1 MDNLSPDQL
10 DITEEDLAIVLDILE
25 QHVPERTVWAF
36 GSRATGRARPFSDLD
51 LVIVDNT
58 PLSFAQKAD
67 LVEAFDQSDLP
78 FKVDIVDWAR
88 TDETFKE
95 IIRKT
100 KIVLRANGKRV

>member
-25 QHVPERTVWAF
+25 QHVPERAVWAF
-36 GSRATGRARPFSDLD
+36 GSRVTGRARPFSDLD
-51 LVIVDNT
+51 LVLVDNT
-58 PLSFAQKAD
+58 PLSFAQMAD

-100 KIVLRANGKRV
+100 KIVLRANGKSV